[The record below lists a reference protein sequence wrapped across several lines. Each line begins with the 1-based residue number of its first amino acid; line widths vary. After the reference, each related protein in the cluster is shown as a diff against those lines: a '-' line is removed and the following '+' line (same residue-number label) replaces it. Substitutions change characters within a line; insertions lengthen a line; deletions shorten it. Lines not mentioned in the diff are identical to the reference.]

1 MFKCHISLF
10 RYFTF
15 TILALGDFLIFAHD
29 LSPPPL
35 NGDDFMTLERAKSK
49 HGRRPLIRLDVKLQF
64 RNLAMQRT
72 IRRVDVFFCFHGFFC
87 FHSFWL
93 SVSPMI
99 LAILLWSSSFVPL
112 FPTQWSIIDLNGSA
126 YAQISLV

>member
-35 NGDDFMTLERAKSK
+35 NGDDFMTLERAHSK

-64 RNLAMQRT
+64 RNLARQRT
-72 IRRVDVFFCFHGFFC
+72 IRHVDGFFC
-87 FHSFWL
+87 FHSFWF